1 MIDESVKSQSKPII
15 YEVQALNYNP
25 PRISQYY
32 EKRSHT
38 YNQDT
43 HNRQYRGPQY
53 IVDYLASLPHR
64 DASQSG
70 HHDLAVDIGD
80 RTVEI
85 LDAGCGTGL
94 VGIALRKKGYRHI
107 DGFDLCEA
115 MVAKA
120 RQTGAYRSLI
130 GGCNMLQ
137 RIPAYSD
144 NEYIITLCCGV
155 FTTGLVPPIAL
166 MELIRVTKPGGVVL
180 VSTRKS
186 YYETQDFK
194 ETYEKLAQA
203 GAIELIDCVMDGPYL
218 AEEGAHY
225 WAFKVL

>member
-43 HNRQYRGPQY
+43 HNREYRGPQY
-53 IVDYLASLPHR
+53 LVDYLTSLPHR
-64 DASQSG
+64 DVLQSDA
-70 HHDLAVDIGD
+70 HNLAIDISD

-94 VGIALRKKGYRHI
+94 VGIALLRCGYRHI
-107 DGFDLCEA
+107 DGFDLSEG

-130 GGCNMLQ
+130 GGCNML
-137 RIPAYSD
+137 
-144 NEYIITLCCGV
+144 
-155 FTTGLVPPIAL
+155 
-166 MELIRVTKPGGVVL
+166 
-180 VSTRKS
+180 
-186 YYETQDFK
+186 
-194 ETYEKLAQA
+194 
-203 GAIELIDCVMDGPYL
+203 
-218 AEEGAHY
+218 
-225 WAFKVL
+225 

>member
-1 MIDESVKSQSKPII
+1 MMISHII
-15 YEVQALNYNP
+15 IEG
-25 PRISQYY
+25 
-32 EKRSHT
+32 
-38 YNQDT
+38 D
-43 HNRQYRGPQY
+43 
-53 IVDYLASLPHR
+53 R

-70 HHDLAVDIGD
+70 NHDLAVDTGD

-94 VGIALRKKGYRHI
+94 VGIALREKGYRQI
-107 DGFDLCEA
+107 DGFDLCDT

-120 RQTGAYRSLI
+120 RQTGVYRSLI

-144 NEYIITLCCGV
+144 NENYVTLCCGV
-155 FTTGLVPPIAL
+155 FTTGHVPPIAL
-166 MELIRVTKPGGVVL
+166 RELIRITKPGGVVL
-180 VSTRKS
+180 LSTRRS
-186 YYETQDFK
+186 YYETTEFK
-194 ETYEKLAQA
+194 QTYEKLAQV
-203 GAIELIDCVMDGPYL
+203 GVIELIDCVMDGPYL